1 MNRNKIVSA
10 LYMGIQSNIK
20 LQEDIL
26 KLEAWCN
33 SWQLSINEDKSEV
46 LRLGTHNPHFP
57 YTLNGTVIPTKSSC
71 RDLGVQIGENA
82 YYRKHYETKTRTCH
96 FLCKQFRS
104 SFATNDKEFL
114 VFLFRTYIIPKIEY
128 ASNVWSPYYKKDINT
143 LENVQRKFTKFLP
156 GMFRKSYL
164 QRMAELGLI
173 TLEERRIYLDSIL
186 MYKIV
191 HGLVEIDFGKYFS
204 INTVGTR
211 GHPYKLNV
219 LGSRINCHKY
229 HFFNRIVRIWNSL
242 PSEIVNKEKLC
253 MFKDIIYT
261 FDVKTFCIGRAF
273 T

>member
-1 MNRNKIVSA
+1 MRVGESLSELEDVKSGVAQGTLLGPLLFAVFISDVSSILERSTSSLILYADDTKVYGSSRNT
-10 LYMGIQSNIK
+10 QECNK

-57 YTLNGTVIPTKSSC
+57 YTLNGSVIPTKSSC

-143 LENVQRKFTKFLP
+143 LENIQRKFTSKMQQFQEFDETLGMPVCNMSYPDRLKKLKLHTPVTYYFFLFAFNSRISSSSFKFCLKFPLP
-156 GMFRKSYL
+156 LYFRKAYSPL
-164 QRMAELGLI
+164 
-173 TLEERRIYLDSIL
+173 
-186 MYKIV
+186 
-191 HGLVEIDFGKYFS
+191 
-204 INTVGTR
+204 
-211 GHPYKLNV
+211 
-219 LGSRINCHKY
+219 
-229 HFFNRIVRIWNSL
+229 
-242 PSEIVNKEKLC
+242 
-253 MFKDIIYT
+253 
-261 FDVKTFCIGRAF
+261 
-273 T
+273 